1 MDLKIEKTSFFN
13 NPFIGM
19 FAKTN
24 NSITL
29 LPKHAPEKL
38 SHQAANA
45 LGTKAVRLFVDQ
57 SALLGIFTALN
68 DTGCI
73 IQDFAETH
81 DKFSLKKEGLNVY
94 ALRNFSP
101 GNNILCNN
109 KACLIN
115 PEIPLPEAKKIGDC
129 LGVEMFRQKASTKS
143 IGTANVVTDRGLL
156 AYNETSDIELKY
168 LEKIFQAR
176 GIVGT
181 TNLGQTYNG
190 FSVVANNRGAL
201 IGSLTTGIE
210 VQRVYEA
217 LGN

>member
-1 MDLKIEKTSFFN
+1 MKIEKTSFFN

-19 FAKTN
+19 FVKTN

-29 LPKHAPEKL
+29 LPTNAPEKL
-38 SHQAANA
+38 THQAASA
-45 LGTKAVRLFVDQ
+45 LGTKAVRLFIDQ

-68 DTGCI
+68 DNGCV
-73 IQDFAETH
+73 IQDFGETQ
-81 DKFSLKKEGLNVY
+81 DKSALKKEGLNVHILKNY
-94 ALRNFSP
+94 SP

-115 PEIPLPEAKKIGDC
+115 PEIPPAEAKKIGDC
-129 LGVEMFRQKASTKS
+129 LGVEMFRQKASTRT
-143 IGTANVVTDRGLL
+143 IGTANVVTGRGLL

-168 LEKIFQAR
+168 LEKIFQVR

-190 FSVVANNRGAL
+190 FSVVANDRGVL
-201 IGSLTTGIE
+201 LGSLTTGIE
-210 VQRVYEA
+210 LQRVYEA